1 MEAFYQRLSER
12 AATLDELLSDAFE
25 ASAQPAAEQD
35 LSGERIAAWRRSC
48 AAGDPSLFA
57 RRLAR
62 DGLSQIEIENRLAGA
77 RRRACAPR
85 PQWLEDAVWVEQ
97 TLADPIARGVTDVYP
112 FEDLFA
118 GLIER
123 AEALVWSGVEAA
135 TSGQFDQRARLLV
148 SWEGGDLRL
157 CFGV

>member
-25 ASAQPAAEQD
+25 ASAKTATEKD

-57 RRLAR
+57 RRLTR
-62 DGLSQIEIENRLAGA
+62 DGLSWIEIENRLAGA
-77 RRRACAPR
+77 RRRACAPH

-97 TLADPIARGVTDVYP
+97 TFADPIA
-112 FEDLFA
+112 L
-118 GLIER
+118 
-123 AEALVWSGVEAA
+123 
-135 TSGQFDQRARLLV
+135 
-148 SWEGGDLRL
+148 LRL
-157 CFGV
+157 SMRATHRPIEPMQRFLGLHNGFLAAGAERPRAPLFGAVRASHPAITM